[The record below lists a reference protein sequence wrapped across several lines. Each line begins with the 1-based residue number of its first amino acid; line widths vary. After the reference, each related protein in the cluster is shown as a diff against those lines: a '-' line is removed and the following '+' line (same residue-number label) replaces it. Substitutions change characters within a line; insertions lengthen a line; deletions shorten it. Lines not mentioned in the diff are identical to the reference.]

1 MSTLIGKQLGDY
13 TLVGVLATGGMAR
26 IYEGVDRRLGRQ
38 AAVKVLE
45 LNPNGHEHDDDD
57 LLPQRFQREARAVAQ
72 LEHDNIITIYQ
83 YGEQDGLY
91 FIAMKLI
98 RGKDLAQELAHLRR
112 NGLRME
118 VPRGLRILE
127 QVASALD
134 CAHQAQIIHRDVKPS
149 NILLDTSDRAT
160 LTDFGLVMQDTYD
173 TTLGTAFGTPR
184 YIAPEQAVHSGSA
197 VTQSDVYAFAII
209 LYEVLTGQTP
219 FDGSTPMEIALSQI
233 NDPPPPP
240 RTINDSIPEI
250 AEREILRAL
259 EKDPTKRQRTAGEL
273 IATVKQAYFPEGE
286 ASTALAIR
294 TMLLPETS
302 PIAATD
308 TPPVRRKRPV
318 RALIAAALGI
328 AALVVAAAVVLTI
341 NRAPP
346 TLLLA
351 TAIVSP
357 TAAAPE
363 IALVDATQEAA
374 LAATAASIIQ
384 ATLAP
389 TAAPTATPRLLLSY
403 DDNTFNMI
411 NSEAAAFDLSA
422 LQFAHGSNLFDG
434 SAVPR
439 GTLPAGTCFRIQLQR
454 TQSNLP
460 DGCGKLYS
468 ATYLPTTQ
476 RFFWRSEPDGS
487 ATFEIRLNGDEIA
500 TCPTIPRAGSST
512 CTFSL
517 PLAG

>member
-1 MSTLIGKQLGDY
+1 VSNLIGKQLGDY

-26 IYEGVDRRLGRQ
+26 IYEGMDRRLNRQ

-45 LNPNGHEHDDDD
+45 LTHSSEDDEDEM
-57 LLPQRFQREARAVAQ
+57 LPQRFQREARAVAQ

-98 RGKDLAQELAHLRR
+98 RGKDLAQELARLRR

-118 VPRGLRILE
+118 VRRGLRILE

-160 LTDFGLVMQDTYD
+160 LTDFGLVMQETFD

-184 YIAPEQAVHSGSA
+184 YIAPEQAIHSGSA
-197 VTQSDVYAFAII
+197 VTQSDVYAFATI

-219 FDGSTPMEIALSQI
+219 FDGSTPMEIALAQI
-233 NDPPPPP
+233 NDPPPQP
-240 RTINDSIPEI
+240 RTINDSIPEA

-259 EKDPTKRQRTAGEL
+259 EKDPTRRQRTAGEL
-273 IATVKQAYFPEGE
+273 IAAVKQAYFPEHE
-286 ASTALAIR
+286 LSTALAIR
-294 TMLLPETS
+294 TTLLPTTE
-302 PIAATD
+302 PVAPVV
-308 TPPVRRKRPV
+308 TPPKRRKRPIV
-318 RALIAAALGI
+318 GLITAALGI
-328 AALVVAAAVVLTI
+328 
-341 NRAPP
+341 
-346 TLLLA
+346 
-351 TAIVSP
+351 
-357 TAAAPE
+357 
-363 IALVDATQEAA
+363 IALVAAVLAVVVEVGDPPSLPPPTSTAPQIALVESTQEATTA
-374 LAATAASIIQ
+374 VIAAV
-384 ATLAP
+384 ATPEP
-389 TAAPTATPRLLLSY
+389 TAAPSLLLSY
-403 DDNTFNMI
+403 DDNTFNMV
-411 NSEAAAFDLSA
+411 NSGANSFDLSA

-439 GTLPAGTCFRIQLQR
+439 GSLPAGTCFRIQLQR
-454 TQSNLP
+454 TQSDLP
-460 DGCGKLYS
+460 DGCAKLYG

-476 RFFWRSEPDGS
+476 RFFWRSDPDGS
-487 ATFEIRLNGDEIA
+487 PTFDVRIGGRRISA
-500 TCPTIPRAGSST
+500 CPTILRGSAST

-517 PLAG
+517 SSAES

>member
-1 MSTLIGKQLGDY
+1 MSNLIGKQLGDY

-26 IYEGVDRRLGRQ
+26 IYEGLDRRLGRQ

-45 LNPNGHEHDDDD
+45 LNPNGHDDDTNTEM
-57 LLPQRFQREARAVAQ
+57 LPQRFQREARAVAQ
-72 LEHDNIITIYQ
+72 LEHDHIITIYQ
-83 YGEQDGLY
+83 YGEQDGFY

-98 RGKDLAQELAHLRR
+98 RGKDLAQELSRLRR

-118 VPRGLRILE
+118 VQRGLRILE
-127 QVASALD
+127 QVAAALD
-134 CAHQAQIIHRDVKPS
+134 HAHQAQIIHRDVKPS
-149 NILLDTSDRAT
+149 NILLDASDRAT

-184 YIAPEQAVHSGSA
+184 YIAPEQAIHSGSA

-219 FDGSTPMEIALSQI
+219 FDGSTPMEIALAQI

-240 RTINDSIPEI
+240 RTINDSIPEA

-273 IATVKQAYFPEGE
+273 ISAVKQAYFPEDQ
-286 ASTALAIR
+286 ASTALAVR
-294 TMLLPETS
+294 TSLLPTTEPSLPTTA
-302 PIAATD
+302 PL
-308 TPPVRRKRPV
+308 PVKRKRPI
-318 RALIAAALGI
+318 AGLIAAALGI
-328 AALVVAAAVVLTI
+328 VALVAAVLLLVL
-341 NRAPP
+341 NRAPS
-346 TLLLA
+346 T
-351 TAIVSP
+351 VSP
-357 TAAAPE
+357 ATNMLASPSAVQS
-363 IALVDATQEAA
+363 IALVEATE
-374 LAATAASIIQ
+374 AATAPPIEIAAGGTAE
-384 ATLAP
+384 ATDP
-389 TAAPTATPRLLLSY
+389 PSLLLTY
-403 DDNTFNMI
+403 DDNTFNLI
-411 NSEAAAFDLSA
+411 NDGTAAFDLMA

-439 GTLPAGTCFRIQLQR
+439 GSLPAGTCFRIQLQR
-454 TQSNLP
+454 TQSSLP
-460 DGCGKLYS
+460 EGCTKLYG

-487 ATFEIRLNGDEIA
+487 PTFEIRLNGDEIA
-500 TCPTIPRAGSST
+500 TCPTIPRGENSS

-517 PLAG
+517 PPAA

>member
-1 MSTLIGKQLGDY
+1 MSNLIGKQLGDY

-45 LNPNGHEHDDDD
+45 LNPNGHNDDETEM
-57 LLPQRFQREARAVAQ
+57 LPQRFQREARAVAQ

-83 YGEQDGLY
+83 YGEQDGFY

-98 RGKDLAQELAHLRR
+98 CGKDLAQELARLRR

-118 VPRGLRILE
+118 VQRGLRILE

-134 CAHQAQIIHRDVKPS
+134 HAHQAQIIHRDVKPS
-149 NILLDTSDRAT
+149 NILLDASDRAT

-240 RTINDSIPEI
+240 RTINDSIPEV
-250 AEREILRAL
+250 AELEILRAL

-273 IATVKQAYFPEGE
+273 INAVKQAYFPDEI

-294 TMLLPETS
+294 TSLLPTTEPSLPSTA
-302 PIAATD
+302 PL
-308 TPPVRRKRPV
+308 PVPRKRPV
-318 RALIAAALGI
+318 VGLVAAALGI
-328 AALVVAAAVVLTI
+328 IALVAAVIVLALSPVDPPPPSPATRLAASPSAVQSIALVAATETATVPPAVIAAAVT
-341 NRAPP
+341 
-346 TLLLA
+346 TE
-351 TAIVSP
+351 S
-357 TAAAPE
+357 
-363 IALVDATQEAA
+363 
-374 LAATAASIIQ
+374 
-384 ATLAP
+384 
-389 TAAPTATPRLLLSY
+389 TAAPGLRLTY
-403 DDNTFNMI
+403 DDNTFNLI
-411 NSEAAAFDLSA
+411 NEGAAAFDLMA

-439 GTLPAGTCFRIQLQR
+439 GSLPAGTCFRIQLQR
-454 TQSNLP
+454 TQSYLP
-460 DGCGKLYS
+460 DGCAKLYG

-487 ATFEIRLNGDEIA
+487 ATFEVRLKGDEIA
-500 TCPTIPRAGSST
+500 TCPTIPRGGTST
-512 CTFSL
+512 CRFSL
-517 PLAG
+517 PPSA